1 MARKKPHEE
10 HENHERWLVSYADF
24 ITLLFAFF
32 VVMYS
37 ISSVNEG
44 KYRVLS
50 DALVAAFRSSPKS
63 LLPIQ
68 VGSPSKSPVVST
80 AQEDLRS
87 PGLVK
92 LPKMFIS
99 QNENEEGKPRD
110 PLIEEKF
117 EEGGDRVVLEK
128 IADDV
133 REALSELV
141 KKGLITVH
149 QEALWV
155 EVEIRNSV
163 LFPSGSA
170 VLQASAVPVLEEVA
184 RILADH
190 DNSIRVEGFTDNVP
204 IHTVVYPSN
213 WELSAARASSVVRLF
228 MDNGISPQRMV
239 AQGYGEY
246 RPVASNDTPEG
257 RAQNRR
263 VVIVVLADKLV
274 EQLLYEHG
282 HVEKI
287 SREIRATIE
296 GRSWGMP
303 GAAGDAEAG
312 TATAVPAPSPAQ
324 ELPPSPGAPASAVD
338 GTPPRVEERTAA
350 RVGRRE
356 AVPAAPAAGPISGEL
371 GIVRPLGLA
380 PFRLSV
386 PIRVR
391 GDAGSTTPGEEGGA
405 ARPAPPAADEGETL
419 SDITRFE

>member
-63 LLPIQ
+63 ILPIQ
-68 VGSPSKSPVVST
+68 VGSISKSPVVST

-99 QNENEEGKPRD
+99 QNENEEGQARD
-110 PLIEEKF
+110 PLMKEEF
-117 EEGGDRVVLEK
+117 EEGSDRVVLEK

-133 REALSELV
+133 KEALSELV
-141 KKGLITVH
+141 AKGLITVN

-155 EVEIRNSV
+155 EVEIRNSL

-170 VLQASAVPVLEEVA
+170 ILQETAVPVLEEVA
-184 RILADH
+184 QILSGH

-228 MDNGISPQRMV
+228 MKHGIAPARMV

-246 RPVASNDTPEG
+246 RPVADNSTPAG

-263 VVIVVLADKLV
+263 VVIVVLADRLV

-287 SREIRATIE
+287 SREIRATIT
-296 GRSWGMP
+296 GDP
-303 GAAGDAEAG
+303 GVLPGGEQ
-312 TATAVPAPSPAQ
+312 AVNVAQQEMAP
-324 ELPPSPGAPASAVD
+324 LPPLVDGPASAHAD
-338 GTPPRVEERTAA
+338 LELEENRRLSPDAS
-350 RVGRRE
+350 GRSQLRGE
-356 AVPAAPAAGPISGEL
+356 VPEAPAGGPIAQEL
-371 GIVRPLGLA
+371 GIVSPLDLA
-380 PFRLSV
+380 PFRLTV
-386 PIRVR
+386 PIRMRPTTEQPPPPESAPASTGPVQAVEQ
-391 GDAGSTTPGEEGGA
+391 GDTV
-405 ARPAPPAADEGETL
+405 

>member
-1 MARKKPHEE
+1 M
-10 HENHERWLVSYADF
+10 VSYADF

-87 PGLVK
+87 PALVK
-92 LPKMFIS
+92 LPKMFVS
-99 QNENEEGKPRD
+99 QNKNKEGQVHD
-110 PLIEEKF
+110 PLKEEKF
-117 EEGGDRVVLEK
+117 DEGGDRVVLEK

-141 KKGLITVH
+141 EKGLITVN

-170 VLQASAVPVLEEVA
+170 LLQESAVPVLEEVA
-184 RILADH
+184 QILADH

-213 WELSAARASSVVRLF
+213 WELSTARASSVVRLF

-263 VVIVVLADKLV
+263 VVIIVLADRLV

-282 HVEKI
+282 HVKQI
-287 SREIRATIE
+287 SKEIRATVE
-296 GRSWGMP
+296 GSSWRMTSMP
-303 GAAGDAEAG
+303 EDGSDVEVEPVKQAHIADVQGTGESHETRIQAADQVGARNPQHIPVPEA
-312 TATAVPAPSPAQ
+312 
-324 ELPPSPGAPASAVD
+324 
-338 GTPPRVEERTAA
+338 PRQ
-350 RVGRRE
+350 
-356 AVPAAPAAGPISGEL
+356 GPIAQGL
-371 GIVRPLGLA
+371 GIMRPLELA
-380 PFRLSV
+380 PFRLPV
-386 PIRVR
+386 PLRMEN
-391 GDAGSTTPGEEGGA
+391 DTGS
-405 ARPAPPAADEGETL
+405 PAPAEKAAAGQEAPQPAVKGDTV
-419 SDITRFE
+419 SDITQFE